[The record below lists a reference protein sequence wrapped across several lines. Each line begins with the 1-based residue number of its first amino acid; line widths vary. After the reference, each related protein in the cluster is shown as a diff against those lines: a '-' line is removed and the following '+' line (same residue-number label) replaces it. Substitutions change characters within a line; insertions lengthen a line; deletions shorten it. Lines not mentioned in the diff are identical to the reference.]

1 MPNRIEGKADLHLS
15 GNQDEFGAKGLTTTH
30 ILSQLCR
37 MFESS
42 RWNDLKFMIP
52 FADFKNILGSI
63 CKIFFTCLLSF
74 HYIITLSHHELVCLM
89 RLRFERYLPNHWAT

>member
-52 FADFKNILGSI
+52 FADFKNILGNI
-63 CKIFFTCLLSF
+63 CKIFS
-74 HYIITLSHHELVCLM
+74 LVCSV
-89 RLRFERYLPNHWAT
+89 FII